1 MQVPS
6 SPNDNMTALRH
17 CSNFLTTYIFSKF
30 QSDPAIHLAVLACR
44 FYVSYPGGPSLELPI
59 GPSRPERVKLA
70 PTKKSEAGMAR
81 QKTQRPK
88 HRNLVRWNDDMDKK
102 LLLTIQWA
110 CNNKGVKIPWGMVG
124 KEMGDTI
131 TESAVV
137 QHMAKIRQRMVK
149 EDLPVPPPLTRGGHN
164 DRSKVH
170 KPSASR
176 VTKRAP
182 KKKVSKYAE
191 RDDDDVDHDSS
202 SSIDSDDEY
211 KSDEEAAASA
221 GKKAKKR
228 TMAKRQVKKQLK
240 SPEKLMS
247 PIASAASNTD
257 EETSYAVGDSMW
269 RLTANTEAGAKA
281 DRGLSNP
288 SSESSHDATKTCA
301 RAHVN
306 SELSGTS
313 RESSIQAKVLKLKI
327 SKEGFAKLGF
337 LAERSQ
343 LGENDHYGNSY
354 PYNTWESGADDGGNN
369 MSAMYDAFNGMA
381 DADNFRGVVMDGN
394 ADVSG
399 FEYGHVH
406 RPEAFPQHHIADYG
420 TLPSSQMDAMI
431 HPEASAQ
438 QGSATDLLP
447 LHHSSY
453 YLNHANMNNFD
464 NQAMFQGPAGM
475 PGYGNGHLS
484 TTTLMGGNP
493 NFLGDDYHDIGMLDF
508 TAPNDNPN
516 DYYDDS
522 QLGYAAGPPFGS
534 PFEDHQPKRVNHQN
548 SWESAESFQ
557 AAIGDFPGAG
567 NITQGALTPLA
578 GTLQQSGH
586 FPQSYFMP

>member
-1 MQVPS
+1 
-6 SPNDNMTALRH
+6 D
-17 CSNFLTTYIFSKF
+17 
-30 QSDPAIHLAVLACR
+30 
-44 FYVSYPGGPSLELPI
+44 
-59 GPSRPERVKLA
+59 KLA
-70 PTKKSEAGMAR
+70 PTKKSRAGMAR

-88 HRNLVRWNDDMDKK
+88 NRNLVRWNNDMDKK

-110 CNNKGVKIPWGMVG
+110 CNKKGVKIPWEIVG

-137 QHMAKIRQRMVK
+137 QHMSKVRQRMVK
-149 EDLPVPPPLTRGGHN
+149 EDLPVPPPLARGGHN
-164 DRSKVH
+164 VH

-182 KKKVSKYAE
+182 KKKVPKYAE
-191 RDDDDVDHDSS
+191 RDDADDDASS
-202 SSIDSDDEY
+202 SSIDTDDKY

-228 TMAKRQVKKQLK
+228 TMAKRQVKKK
-240 SPEKLMS
+240 PNSPKKLMS
-247 PIASAASNTD
+247 STASAASNTD

-269 RLTANTEAGAKA
+269 RLTANTEARPKA
-281 DRGLSNP
+281 DRGLRGLSNP
-288 SSESSHDATKTCA
+288 STESPSDATKTCA

-306 SELSGTS
+306 SESSGTS
-313 RESSIQAKVLKLKI
+313 RESSIGAKVLKLKI

-337 LAERSQ
+337 LAEQSQ
-343 LGENDHYGNSY
+343 LGEMDHYGNSH
-354 PYNTWESGADDGGNN
+354 PSNTWESGADDGGSD
-369 MSAMYDAFNGMA
+369 MSATYDASNGMT
-381 DADNFRGVVMDGN
+381 DADNFRGVVLDGN
-394 ADVSG
+394 ADDFG

-406 RPEAFPQHHIADYG
+406 GPEAFPQHHIADYG
-420 TLPSSQMDAMI
+420 TLPSSQMDAMF

-438 QGSATDLLP
+438 QGSATDLHP
-447 LHHSSY
+447 LHHSSNY
-453 YLNHANMNNFD
+453 FNHANMNNFD

-484 TTTLMGGNP
+484 TTTCMGGNP
-493 NFLGDDYHDIGMLDF
+493 YFLGDDYHDMGMLEF
-508 TAPNDNPN
+508 TAPNDAAN

-522 QLGYAAGPPFGS
+522 QLGYAAGPPFAS

-548 SWESAESFQ
+548 SWESVESFQ
-557 AAIGDFPGAG
+557 AAFGDFPGAG
-567 NITQGALTPLA
+567 NMTQGTLTPSA

-586 FPQSYFMP
+586 FQQTYFMP